1 MKRSL
6 SLVLALMLLFSL
18 TAVSSAFAQE
28 APVTVTF
35 QTWNPG
41 EGSKIKDIIA
51 DFEAENPDIH
61 VEYICMPYSDHLADL
76 QVKLF
81 SSEGPDVYGMNAG
94 APYAT
99 FRDFEVELSELAAAA
114 DGENW
119 KDVYLPFCLNLL
131 ESDGQYYGLP
141 LGLTYAGF
149 LWADM
154 NYFTKY
160 NLELPASYD
169 ELKTVAAAFRQNGE
183 LPLLIGAKDSWI
195 NTDTFIN
202 IAGDTGAEVLY
213 SAIEGQASWES
224 PELVSAF
231 SIWQH
236 CFTDGVFQDGALG
249 VNVYN
254 DAWDMFGT
262 SAKAP
267 MMVNGSWVMDSYL
280 NSDPAMQAVFCGE
293 NSDHRPFLID
303 WNNDGK
309 LSGLAASIDVVLCL
323 NTNSQHKEE
332 AFRWMNYLASKGQDV
347 LINQSM
353 SYCPTRTDIE
363 LNVQG
368 LNENGMENLDYIV
381 KTAETE
387 IRGIRTIPYADLDQ
401 QLAECLSALA
411 TGEMTPE
418 QAAQAMEA
426 VSAAIER

>member
-1 MKRSL
+1 
-6 SLVLALMLLFSL
+6 
-18 TAVSSAFAQE
+18 
-28 APVTVTF
+28 
-35 QTWNPG
+35 
-41 EGSKIKDIIA
+41 
-51 DFEAENPDIH
+51 
-61 VEYICMPYSDHLADL
+61 
-76 QVKLF
+76 
-81 SSEGPDVYGMNAG
+81 
-94 APYAT
+94 
-99 FRDFEVELSELAAAA
+99 
-114 DGENW
+114 
-119 KDVYLPFCLNLL
+119 
-131 ESDGQYYGLP
+131 
-141 LGLTYAGF
+141 
-149 LWADM
+149 M

-293 NSDHRPFLID
+293 SSNHRPFLID